1 LPDFSE
7 ILRGEAVF
15 QNFSSIFCIFGFP
28 NAVLASASGGFRI
41 VSDTHVCIFFD
52 DGVCLSFNNRL
63 MYVCMYV

>member
-15 QNFSSIFCIFGFP
+15 HIEFRQRTDTRVPPERIFCIP

-41 VSDTHVCIFFD
+41 FSGTLVEMLGKARAV
-52 DGVCLSFNNRL
+52 
-63 MYVCMYV
+63 